1 MLMRKPERPT
11 TTSLR
16 VSVIR
21 IMIILLAWA
30 CSLSTAPLVAAEG
43 TNGKVAKPETKAP
56 ADLLAERG
64 GKSWGVVIGV
74 SEYEKLPELRYAAAD
89 ARAMAGLLERKGF
102 TVTLLINGQAGK
114 AQILSELGEKLAK
127 QVGPNDRVLVFL
139 AGQADTKTMK
149 GGRQVSHFFP
159 VAGDYGAM
167 TDSALNFSTI
177 RELIDAMPAKQVL
190 LVLDGCQSGISAA
203 PSQSAPPA
211 MEAQLRRA
219 MVERSRE
226 ILTACGPSQQALE
239 ASDAGMSLFA
249 LVTIEGLEKGTADL
263 NEDGLIPTSELLTY
277 VDQRLI
283 SILQPKGLA
292 QKPQRWDLNPEKGEF
307 VFLAPQRPPAA
318 KTESGTA
325 PTHASGGPA
334 ATSSD
339 TASAKPRPKDQKEA
353 ETKGAE
359 KPVGSTGTSTVSR
372 VVVTPP
378 LPEEFTGRDGASMV
392 LVPAGDFMM
401 GSDKGDDDEKPVHRV
416 QVDSFYIDKFEV
428 TNGKFA
434 KFIDAIKGEPPW
446 GFDDKDTPVAHADQP
461 VRWVTWL
468 DATAY
473 CQWAG
478 KRLAT
483 EAEWEKAARGTDG
496 RLYPWGD
503 ETPTPAHAVFGQK
516 EGSESLPPFSN
527 RDKGKSPYGAQ
538 DMAGSLYE
546 WVADWY
552 DDEYYATTLS
562 QNPRGP
568 SEGTQKVQRG
578 GSYSNNPYRIRTSFR
593 TKDIPTEARP
603 NVGFRCAQDVPKT
616 P

>member
-1 MLMRKPERPT
+1 MSTRTFLHAPIAQLMI
-11 TTSLR
+11 
-16 VSVIR
+16 V
-21 IMIILLAWA
+21 LLA
-30 CSLSTAPLVAAEG
+30 CVSSLPAVSLFAAEG
-43 TNGKVAKPETKAP
+43 TNGKVAKPEAKAS

-64 GKSWGVVIGV
+64 GKSWGLVIGV
-74 SEYEKLPELRYAAAD
+74 SEYEKLPDLRYAVTD
-89 ARAMAGLLERKGF
+89 AKAMAGLLERKGF
-102 TVTLLINGQAGK
+102 TVTLLVNGQAGK
-114 AQILSELGEKLAK
+114 AQLLSELGEKLAK

-139 AGQADTKTMK
+139 AGHVDTKILK

-159 VAGDYGAM
+159 VAGDYGAV
-167 TDSALNFSTI
+167 TDSALNLSTV
-177 RELIDAMPAKQVL
+177 RELIDAVPAKQVL
-190 LVLDGCQSGISAA
+190 LVLDGCHSGISGA
-203 PSQSAPPA
+203 PSPSASPVV
-211 MEAQLRRA
+211 EAQLRRT

-226 ILTACGPSQQALE
+226 ILTACSPSQQALE

-249 LVTIEGLEKGTADL
+249 SVLIEGLEKGTADL
-263 NEDGLIPTSELLTY
+263 NEDGLIPTSELLAY
-277 VDQRLI
+277 VDQRMI

-307 VFLAPQRPPAA
+307 VFLSPKRVNPTKA
-318 KTESGTA
+318 EGGTA
-325 PTHASGGPA
+325 PTHATGGATVTQAEA
-334 ATSSD
+334 AG
-339 TASAKPRPKDQKEA
+339 AKPRAKDTKEG
-353 ETKGAE
+353 ETKVAE
-359 KPVGSTGTSTVSR
+359 KPLSPSGTSTVSR

-378 LPEEFTGRDGASMV
+378 LPEEITGRDGASMV
-392 LVPAGDFMM
+392 LVPAGEFIM
-401 GSDKGDDDEKPVHRV
+401 GSDKGDDDEIPVHRV
-416 QVDSFYIDKFEV
+416 HEDSFYIDKFEV

-503 ETPTPAHAVFGQK
+503 EPPTPAHAVFGQK

-527 RDKGKSPYGAQ
+527 RDKGKSPSGAQ

-552 DDEYYATTLS
+552 DDEYYAKTPS

-578 GSYSNNPYRIRTSFR
+578 GSYTNNPYRLRASFR
-593 TKDIPTEARP
+593 TKDNPTEARP
-603 NVGFRCAQDVPKT
+603 NVGFRCVQDVPKT

>member
-1 MLMRKPERPT
+1 MPSCKRGEPT
-11 TTSLR
+11 RALLR
-16 VSVIR
+16 TNAVRFVV
-21 IMIILLAWA
+21 ILLACA
-30 CSLSTAPLVAAEG
+30 LCQPATSLFAADG
-43 TNGKVAKPETKAP
+43 ANGKSAKPETKAP

-64 GKSWGVVIGV
+64 GKSWGLVIGV
-74 SEYEKLPELRYAAAD
+74 SEYEKLPDLRYAVTD
-89 ARAMAGLLERKGF
+89 AKAMAGLLERKGF
-102 TVTLLINGQAGK
+102 TVTLLVNGQAGK
-114 AQILSELGEKLAK
+114 PQMLSELGEKLAK

-139 AGQADTKTMK
+139 AGHADTKMLK
-149 GGRQVSHFFP
+149 GGRSVSHFFP
-159 VAGDYGAM
+159 VGADYGAV
-167 TDSALNFSTI
+167 TDSALNLATV
-177 RELIDAMPAKQVL
+177 RELIESVPAKQVL
-190 LVLDGCQSGISAA
+190 LVLDSCHSGMSGVPPSA
-203 PSQSAPPA
+203 SPA
-211 MEAQLRRA
+211 IDAQLRRT

-226 ILTACGPSQQALE
+226 ILTACSPTQQALE

-249 LVTIEGLEKGTADL
+249 SVLIEGIEKGTADL
-263 NEDGLIPTSELLTY
+263 NDDGLIPTSELFVY
-277 VDQRLI
+277 MEQRMI
-283 SILQPKGLA
+283 SILQPKGLT

-307 VFLAPQRPPAA
+307 VFLAPKRASPAKAEGGAAPARAAGSTTVTPPDAA
-318 KTESGTA
+318 
-325 PTHASGGPA
+325 GP
-334 ATSSD
+334 
-339 TASAKPRPKDQKEA
+339 KPRTKDTKEA
-353 ETKGAE
+353 EAKAVE
-359 KPVGSTGTSTVSR
+359 KPLTPGGTSPVAR
-372 VVVTPP
+372 MVVTLP
-378 LPEEFTGRDGASMV
+378 LPEETTGRDGASMV
-392 LVPAGDFMM
+392 LVPAGEFVM
-401 GSDKGDDDEKPVHRV
+401 GSDKGDDDEKPIHRV
-416 QVDSFYIDKFEV
+416 QVDTFYIDKFEV

-496 RLYPWGD
+496 RVYPWGD
-503 ETPTPAHAVFGQK
+503 EPPTLAHAVFGQK

-527 RDKGKSPYGAQ
+527 RDKGKSPSGAQ

-552 DDEYYATTLS
+552 DDEYYAKAPS

-578 GSYSNNPYRIRTSFR
+578 GSYTNNPYRLRASFR
-593 TKDIPTEARP
+593 TKDNPTEARP

>member
-1 MLMRKPERPT
+1 MLTRKPEMCTRP
-11 TTSLR
+11 SLR
-16 VSVIR
+16 VSVMR
-21 IMIILLAWA
+21 TMMVLLACA
-30 CSLSTAPLVAAEG
+30 SSLSSISLFAAEG
-43 TNGKVAKPETKAP
+43 TNGKVAKPEAKAP

-74 SEYEKLPELRYAAAD
+74 SEYEKLPDLRYAATD
-89 ARAMAGLLERKGF
+89 AKAMAGLLERKGF

-114 AQILSELGEKLAK
+114 TQILSELGEKLAK
-127 QVGPNDRVLVFL
+127 QAGPNDRVLVFL
-139 AGQADTKTMK
+139 AGHADTKTLK
-149 GGRQVSHFFP
+149 GGRQISHFFP

-167 TDSALNFSTI
+167 TDSALNLSTI
-177 RELIDAMPAKQVL
+177 RELIDAVPAKQVL
-190 LVLDGCQSGISAA
+190 LVLDGCHSGISGA
-203 PSQSAPPA
+203 PSQSPSPA
-211 MEAQLRRA
+211 IEAQLRRT

-226 ILTACGPSQQALE
+226 ILTACSPSQQALE

-249 LVTIEGLEKGTADL
+249 SVVVEGLEKGTADL

-277 VDQRLI
+277 VDQRMI

-307 VFLAPQRPPAA
+307 VFLAPKKPPAVKA
-318 KTESGTA
+318 ESSTA
-325 PTHASGGPA
+325 PAHGAGGSTGIPPD
-334 ATSSD
+334 ATG
-339 TASAKPRPKDQKEA
+339 TKPRPKDQKEA
-353 ETKGAE
+353 EVKGAE
-359 KPVGSTGTSTVSR
+359 KPLSPGGTATVSR

-392 LVPAGDFMM
+392 LVPAGEFIM
-401 GSDKGDDDEKPVHRV
+401 GSDKGDDDEKPIHRV
-416 QVDSFYIDKFEV
+416 QTDSFYIDKFEV
-428 TNGKFA
+428 TNGRFA

-496 RLYPWGD
+496 RQYPWGD
-503 ETPTPAHAVFGQK
+503 ELPTPAHAVFGQK
-516 EGSESLPPFSN
+516 EGSESLPPFSS
-527 RDKGKSPYGAQ
+527 RDKGKSPSGAQ

-552 DDEYYATTLS
+552 DDEYYAKTPS

-578 GSYSNNPYRIRTSFR
+578 GSYTNNPYRLRTSFR
-593 TKDIPTEARP
+593 TKDNPTEARP

>member
-1 MLMRKPERPT
+1 MSAGPPLQAPVVR
-11 TTSLR
+11 LI
-16 VSVIR
+16 VL
-21 IMIILLAWA
+21 LLACA
-30 CSLSTAPLVAAEG
+30 SSLLAVSLFAAEG
-43 TNGKVAKPETKAP
+43 TNGKAAKPEAKAP
-56 ADLLAERG
+56 SDPLLERG
-64 GKSWGVVIGV
+64 GKSWGLVIGV
-74 SEYEKLPELRYAAAD
+74 SEYEKLPDLRYAATD
-89 ARAMAGLLERKGF
+89 AKAMAGLLERKGF
-102 TVTLLINGQAGK
+102 TVALLVNGQAGK
-114 AQILSELGEKLAK
+114 TQILSELGEKLTK

-139 AGQADTKTMK
+139 AGHADTKTFK

-159 VAGDYGAM
+159 VAGDYGAVND
-167 TDSALNFSTI
+167 TALNLSTI

-190 LVLDGCQSGISAA
+190 LVLDGCHSGISGA
-203 PSQSAPPA
+203 PSQTVFPVI
-211 MEAQLRRA
+211 EGQLRRT

-226 ILTACGPSQQALE
+226 ILTACSSSQQVLE
-239 ASDAGMSLFA
+239 TSDAGMSLFA
-249 LVTIEGLEKGTADL
+249 SVLIEGLEKGTADL

-277 VDQRLI
+277 VDQRMM

-292 QKPQRWDLNPEKGEF
+292 EKPQRWDLHPEKGEF
-307 VFLAPQRPPAA
+307 VFHAA
-318 KTESGTA
+318 KRAAPARAESGTVPVN
-325 PTHASGGPA
+325 PTGSTTATPSDA
-334 ATSSD
+334 AG
-339 TASAKPRPKDQKEA
+339 AKMRSKDQKEA
-353 ETKGAE
+353 EVKIAE
-359 KPVGSTGTSTVSR
+359 KPLNPGGTSTVSR
-372 VVVTPP
+372 MMVTPP
-378 LPEEFTGRDGASMV
+378 LPEEVTGPDGAPMV
-392 LVPAGDFMM
+392 LVPAGEFIM

-416 QVDSFYIDKFEV
+416 HLDSFYIDKFEV

-446 GFDDKDTPVAHADQP
+446 GFDDKDTPVTHADQP

-483 EAEWEKAARGTDG
+483 EAEWEKAARGMDG

-503 ETPTPAHAVFGQK
+503 EAPTPAHAVFGQK

-552 DDEYYATTLS
+552 DDEYYEKSPS

-568 SEGTQKVQRG
+568 SEGGQKVQRS
-578 GSYSNNPYRIRTSFR
+578 GSYSNNPYRLRSSFR
-593 TKDIPTEARP
+593 TKDNPTEARP
-603 NVGFRCAQDVPKT
+603 NVGFRCAQNIPKT

>member
-1 MLMRKPERPT
+1 MLTRKPEKCTR
-11 TTSLR
+11 TSLR
-16 VSVIR
+16 VFVMR
-21 IMIILLAWA
+21 IIMVLLACA
-30 CSLSTAPLVAAEG
+30 SSLSSISLYAAEG
-43 TNGKVAKPETKAP
+43 TNGKVAKPEVKAP

-64 GKSWGVVIGV
+64 GKSWGVVVGV
-74 SEYEKLPELRYAAAD
+74 SEYEKLPDLRYAATD
-89 ARAMAGLLERKGF
+89 AKAMAGLLERKGF

-114 AQILSELGEKLAK
+114 TQILSELGEKLAK
-127 QVGPNDRVLVFL
+127 QAGPNDRVLVFL
-139 AGQADTKTMK
+139 AGHADTKILK
-149 GGRQVSHFFP
+149 AGRQVSHFFP

-167 TDSALNFSTI
+167 SDSALNLSMI
-177 RELIDAMPAKQVL
+177 RELIDAVPAKQVL
-190 LVLDGCQSGISAA
+190 LILDGCHGGISGA
-203 PSQSAPPA
+203 PSQSPSPA
-211 MEAQLRRA
+211 LEAQLRRT

-226 ILTACGPSQQALE
+226 ILTACSPSQQALE
-239 ASDAGMSLFA
+239 ASEAGMSLFA
-249 LVTIEGLEKGTADL
+249 SVMIEGLEKGTADL

-277 VDQRLI
+277 VDQRMI

-307 VFLAPQRPPAA
+307 VFLAPKKPLAA
-318 KTESGTA
+318 KAESSTVPAHGA
-325 PTHASGGPA
+325 GGSTGISP
-334 ATSSD
+334 D
-339 TASAKPRPKDQKEA
+339 TAGTKPRPKDQKEA
-353 ETKGAE
+353 ETKSAE
-359 KPVGSTGTSTVSR
+359 KPVSPGGTSTVSR

-392 LVPAGDFMM
+392 LVPAGEFIM

-416 QVDSFYIDKFEV
+416 QTDSFYIDKFEV
-428 TNGKFA
+428 TNGRFA

-446 GFDDKDTPVAHADQP
+446 GFDDKDTPVAHAEQP

-496 RLYPWGD
+496 RQYPWGD
-503 ETPTPAHAVFGQK
+503 ELPTQAHAVFGQK
-516 EGSESLPPFSN
+516 EGSESLPPFSS
-527 RDKGKSPYGAQ
+527 RDKGKSPSGAQ

-552 DDEYYATTLS
+552 DDEYYAKTPS

-578 GSYSNNPYRIRTSFR
+578 GSYTNNPYRLRTSFR
-593 TKDIPTEARP
+593 TKDNPTEARP

>member
-1 MLMRKPERPT
+1 MLTRKPEMCTR
-11 TTSLR
+11 TSLR
-16 VSVIR
+16 VSVMR
-21 IMIILLAWA
+21 LMMVLLACA
-30 CSLSTAPLVAAEG
+30 SSLSSISLFAAEG
-43 TNGKVAKPETKAP
+43 TNGKVAKPEAKAP

-64 GKSWGVVIGV
+64 GKSWGVVVGV
-74 SEYEKLPELRYAAAD
+74 SEYEKLPDLRYAATD
-89 ARAMAGLLERKGF
+89 AKAMAGLLERKGF

-127 QVGPNDRVLVFL
+127 QAGPNDRVLVFL
-139 AGQADTKTMK
+139 AGHADTKILK
-149 GGRQVSHFFP
+149 AGRQVSHFFP

-167 TDSALNFSTI
+167 TDSALNLSTI
-177 RELIDAMPAKQVL
+177 RELIDAVPAKQVL
-190 LVLDGCQSGISAA
+190 LVLDGCHSGISGV
-203 PSQSAPPA
+203 PSQSPSPA
-211 MEAQLRRA
+211 LEAQLRRT

-226 ILTACGPSQQALE
+226 ILTACSPSQQALE
-239 ASDAGMSLFA
+239 ASEVGMSLFA
-249 LVTIEGLEKGTADL
+249 SVVIEGLEKGTADL

-277 VDQRLI
+277 ADQRMI

-307 VFLAPQRPPAA
+307 VFLAPKKPLAA
-318 KTESGTA
+318 KAESSTVPAHGA
-325 PTHASGGPA
+325 GGSTGISP
-334 ATSSD
+334 D
-339 TASAKPRPKDQKEA
+339 TAGTKPRPKDQKEA
-353 ETKGAE
+353 EAKSAE
-359 KPVGSTGTSTVSR
+359 KPVSPGGTSTVSR

-392 LVPAGDFMM
+392 LVPAGEFIM
-401 GSDKGDDDEKPVHRV
+401 GSDKGDDDEKPVHRI
-416 QVDSFYIDKFEV
+416 QTDSFYIDKFEV
-428 TNGKFA
+428 TNGRFA

-496 RLYPWGD
+496 RQYPWGD
-503 ETPTPAHAVFGQK
+503 ELPTPAHAVFGQK
-516 EGSESLPPFSN
+516 EGSESLPPFSS
-527 RDKGKSPYGAQ
+527 RDKGKSPSGAQ

-552 DDEYYATTLS
+552 DDEYYAKTPS

-578 GSYSNNPYRIRTSFR
+578 GSYSNNPYRLRASFR
-593 TKDIPTEARP
+593 TKDNPTEARP